1 MCASIVAKAVS
12 CDIGTSFIEQEQEQG
27 QRAAVAKKGRCP
39 VVQIGSNARPCPY
52 ECDASTTPVT

>member
-12 CDIGTSFIEQEQEQG
+12 CDIGTSFIEQEQG

-52 ECDASTTPVT
+52 ECDASTPVT